1 MAKRPTQSLDQVAGS
16 LLSQQAE
23 RRKQYEKDKKAFE
36 NKWSSNWI
44 KKDILN
50 TNKETK

>member
-1 MAKRPTQSLDQVAGS
+1 MKSYKEWIEQEKKSKQMTYEEQL
-16 LLSQQAE
+16 
-23 RRKQYEKDKKAFE
+23 KQYEKDKKAFE